1 MRWEGSAGVLS
12 PNLRLTLTP
21 QLSLGKSLDFPISA
35 LSSKNRADDPKS
47 VSAVT
52 KQGWRKYRTTLGKR
66 IKLSWELSRKR
77 IMGGEKAAAK
87 LLRRGNTR
95 YVCRV
100 PFASAEP
107 FHLNQRGLIPASAP
121 SAQGGR

>member
-1 MRWEGSAGVLS
+1 MGRKRRGPKPKSS
-12 PNLRLTLTP
+12 PNSPP

-35 LSSKNRADDPKS
+35 LSSKNRDDDPKS

-52 KQGWRKYRTTLGKR
+52 KQGWRKYRTTLDKR

-87 LLRRGNTR
+87 PLRRGNTR
-95 YVCRV
+95 Q
-100 PFASAEP
+100 E
-107 FHLNQRGLIPASAP
+107 
-121 SAQGGR
+121 